1 MNDVLYNTLV
11 KITTVSQIRAGQK
24 LDTTNSVGLTIY
36 TDSFANWIMRK
47 YHRDSKNDG
56 IRVLKEVYKSL
67 DDQLKQVTDVDLL
80 TNIASEIRKSVEG
93 IANLRI
99 TYKLFPHIISEIDAL
114 VTFTIIPLYKRINT
128 TVGGSLES
136 LSWGV

>member
-80 TNIASEIRKSVEG
+80 TNIGRRNCES
-93 IANLRI
+93 
-99 TYKLFPHIISEIDAL
+99 TYNI
-114 VTFTIIPLYKRINT
+114 
-128 TVGGSLES
+128 
-136 LSWGV
+136 